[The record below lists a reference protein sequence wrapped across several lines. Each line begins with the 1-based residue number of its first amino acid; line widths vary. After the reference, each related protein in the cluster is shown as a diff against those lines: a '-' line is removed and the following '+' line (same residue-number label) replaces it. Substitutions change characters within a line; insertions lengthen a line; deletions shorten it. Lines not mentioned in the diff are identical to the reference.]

1 MCEKEFSF
9 MTWVIFLSC
18 LVWHVPRKLS
28 RCCERC
34 CLCAHCKGS
43 DLRLLACWTLLPKTV
58 PEVSVW
64 KVLRILC
71 KICNIFT
78 YLFSLLVQSKML
90 RWREAVSLPLLNVSG
105 LSGLTV
111 VSSATAP
118 LTQRTCFCHL
128 EPLPSF
134 LWVAGRAPYTTG
146 LHQIRPASERST
158 TWWVCWAKHSPRT
171 GFLG

>member
-9 MTWVIFLSC
+9 MTRVIFLSC
-18 LVWHVPRKLS
+18 LVWHVPCKLS

-43 DLRLLACWTLLPKTV
+43 DFRLLACWTLLPKTV

-64 KVLRILC
+64 EVLRILC
-71 KICNIFT
+71 KICNTFT
-78 YLFSLLVQSKML
+78 YLFSLLVQSETL

-111 VSSATAP
+111 VFCYSPFDTENLFLSPGTTTKFSVSSRKSSLYNWTP
-118 LTQRTCFCHL
+118 PNT
-128 EPLPSF
+128 PSF
-134 LWVAGRAPYTTG
+134 REKYYLV
-146 LHQIRPASERST
+146 SM
-158 TWWVCWAKHSPRT
+158 
-171 GFLG
+171 LGKAQS